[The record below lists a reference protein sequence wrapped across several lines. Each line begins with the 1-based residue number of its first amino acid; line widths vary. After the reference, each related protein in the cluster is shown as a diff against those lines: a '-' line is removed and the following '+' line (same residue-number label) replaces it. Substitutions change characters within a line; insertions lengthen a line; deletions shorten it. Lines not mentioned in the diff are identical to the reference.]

1 MHNVLCVQYL
11 FLPTEQ
17 AETNLKIYVMMYY
30 LKYICPSLFV
40 WKENMIFEETMIF
53 KLSSCNLGV
62 ILTDFECSNNN
73 VSNSR
78 IISRPWYSL
87 AENGGAPAVEKDI
100 IALYLACSGKGHK
113 CFIPCLQWK
122 RT

>member
-53 KLSSCNLGV
+53 KL
-62 ILTDFECSNNN
+62 
-73 VSNSR
+73 
-78 IISRPWYSL
+78 
-87 AENGGAPAVEKDI
+87 
-100 IALYLACSGKGHK
+100 
-113 CFIPCLQWK
+113 
-122 RT
+122 